1 MFEESKEGVPQGG
14 PISPLLGNI
23 MLNKCDKELERRGH
37 RFVRYADDLM
47 IFCKSRKSADRTL
60 SHISPF
66 IEGKLFL
73 KINREKTKVANVAK
87 VKFLGYGFYIYRGQ
101 GRLRVHPQSIQKLKE
116 KIRKITGRSN
126 GMGIRQ
132 RKERLLQSVRGWVNY
147 FKLADMKKL
156 LKSLDEWMR
165 SRIRMVTWKRWKRVR
180 THFTNLK
187 RLGLDEERAWMWA
200 NTRKGYWRTAHSPI
214 LLRTLS
220 NQRLKQAGYPNFCDY
235 YLQVNV

>member
-37 RFVRYADDLM
+37 RFVRYADDLI
-47 IFCKSRKSADRTL
+47 IFCKSRKSANRTL

-101 GRLRVHPQSIQKLKE
+101 GRLRVYPQSIQKLKE